1 MFDELSESVHSREP
15 VRPPG
20 LSEEQWLALKA
31 PNKESA
37 VICAGAGAGK
47 TRLLVK
53 RVARLL
59 KAGVAPQKIVVVT
72 FTRKA
77 AGELLE
83 RLKTEVGARGVM
95 PTCATVHA
103 LAYAHAKKHHHQF
116 NLVEDETLLELVEEI
131 QPALPA
137 GYADL
142 GPKELLLTISRA
154 RESRTPEP
162 TEQLLAGAFEEL
174 MRLRQ
179 WDDFTSVLAKG
190 LELPSSRATHVLVD
204 EAQDLSE
211 LQLAFLRHYAPA
223 AHFWFI
229 GDPDQSI
236 YGFRGAHA
244 SMMHQLREL
253 CSGFY
258 VLSHNYRCA
267 QSIVHH
273 AMNVIVNNSGR
284 FDIKWT
290 AVQSEPGEV
299 RVLAFETALEELA
312 AAQDW
317 LLSAPP
323 GTRAVLGRTQAV
335 LAPLKAQGLG
345 AYTVHESKGL
355 EWDEVWVLGCE
366 AGLLPHPMAPR
377 EEERRLF
384 YVAMTRAKKALTM
397 TYAYERGVSTNSLP
411 LPRRHPSAFLFETQ
425 ALQAKS

>member
-1 MFDELSESVHSREP
+1 MFDELTESTYSREP
-15 VRPPG
+15 TRPAG

-59 KAGVAPQKIVVVT
+59 KSGVAPQKIVVVT

-77 AGELLE
+77 AAELLE

-95 PTCATVHA
+95 PVCATVHA
-103 LAYAHAKKHHHQF
+103 LAYAHAKRHHHQF
-116 NLVEDETLLELVEEI
+116 NLVEDEVLLDVVEDLK
-131 QPALPA
+131 PLLPPD
-137 GYADL
+137 YADI

-174 MRLRQ
+174 LRQRQ
-179 WDDFTSVLAKG
+179 WDDFTSVLSKG
-190 LELPSSRATHVLVD
+190 LELPSSQATHVLVD

-211 LQLAFLRHYAPA
+211 LQLAFLKRYAPH

-253 CSGFY
+253 CTGFY
-258 VLSHNYRCA
+258 VLSQNYRCGQA
-267 QSIVHH
+267 IVKH

-284 FDIKWT
+284 FDISWT
-290 AVQSEPGEV
+290 AANNEPGEV
-299 RVLAFETALEELA
+299 RVLAFDTAPEELA

-317 LLSAPP
+317 LLSAPT
-323 GTRAVLGRTQAV
+323 GTRAVLGRTQSV
-335 LAPLKAQGLG
+335 LAELKGQGLP
-345 AYTVHESKGL
+345 AFTVHESKGL

-366 AGLLPHPMAPR
+366 AGLLPHPMSPR

-384 YVAMTRAKKALTM
+384 YVAMTRAKKDLTM
-397 TYAYERGVSTNSLP
+397 SYAYERGVSRGLTP